1 MLPALTW
8 LCPCVRACVLLLL
21 AAQSAQL
28 PPLMP
33 RDLIDLSNF
42 PLLLIKFVSANF
54 LQSVDSYR
62 APELGVRS
70 AKLN

>member
-1 MLPALTW
+1 MPV
-8 LCPCVRACVLLLL
+8 CVCVFHPLYGFWQLLLL
-21 AAQSAQL
+21 
-28 PPLMP
+28 PLLMQ

-42 PLLLIKFVSANF
+42 PLLLIKFANANF

-62 APELGVRS
+62 SRELGVLS